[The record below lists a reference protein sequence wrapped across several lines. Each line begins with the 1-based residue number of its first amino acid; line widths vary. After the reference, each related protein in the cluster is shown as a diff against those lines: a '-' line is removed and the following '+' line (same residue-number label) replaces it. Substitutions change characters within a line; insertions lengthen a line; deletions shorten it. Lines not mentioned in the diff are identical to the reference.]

1 MKRIVILGAG
11 ESGAG
16 AAVLAKVKGFETF
29 VSDMSAIKDKYKE
42 LLDSHH
48 IAWEE
53 GHHTEELIL
62 NADEVIKSPGIP
74 NDAPL
79 ILKLKAQG
87 TPVIS
92 EIEFA
97 GRYTDAK
104 MICITGSNGK
114 TTTTSLIYHIFKSA
128 DLNVGLAGNIGKSL
142 ALQVAEEHH
151 DYYIIELSSF
161 QLDNMYNFR
170 ANIAVLMNIT
180 PDHLDR
186 YDHCMQNYIDA
197 KFRIT
202 QNQTTDDA
210 FIFWN
215 DDPIIK
221 QELAKHGLKAHLYPF
236 AAVKEDGAIAYVED
250 HEVKITE
257 PIAFNME
264 QEELALTGQHNLYN
278 SLAAGISA
286 NLAGITKENIRKAL
300 SDFKG
305 VEHRLEKVA
314 RVRGIDFIND
324 SKATNVNSCWYALQS
339 MTTKT
344 VLILG
349 GKDKGNDYTEIED
362 LVREKCSALV
372 YLGLHNEK
380 LHDFFDR
387 FGLPVADVQTGMK
400 DAVEAA
406 YKLAKKGETVLL
418 SPCCA
423 SFDLF
428 KSYEDRGDQ
437 FKKYEMDL
445 LKSIFKGDKVIW
457 IIFLCLCLISIIEV
471 FSAASTLTYKS
482 GDHWGPITQH
492 SIILM
497 VGAVVVVFLHNVP
510 YKWFQ
515 VFPVFLYPISLVLL
529 AFVTLMGII
538 TGDRVN
544 GAARWMT
551 FMGLQFQPSEL
562 AKMAVIIA
570 VSFILS
576 KRQDEEG
583 ANPKAFKYIMI
594 LTGLVLLLI
603 APENLSTAM
612 LLFGVVFMMM
622 FIGRVA
628 AKKLLLLAGGLVL
641 IVALGVGTV
650 VAIPAK
656 TLHNTPGLH
665 RLETWQNRIK
675 GFFDKDEVPAAKFDI
690 DKDAQIAHARIAI
703 ATSHVVGKG
712 PGNSIQRD
720 FLSQA
725 FSDFIFAI
733 VIEEMG
739 LIGGIFVVF
748 LYLCLL
754 MRAGRIAQKCER
766 TFPAFLVMG
775 IALLL
780 VSQAILNMM
789 VAVGLFPVTGQPL
802 PLVSKGGTST
812 LINCA
817 YIGMILSVSRYTAH
831 LEEQKA
837 HDAQI
842 QMQIEAGTATSE
854 AQAAAEP
861 TAQILNSDAKF
872 EDEHDS
878 SK

>member
-1 MKRIVILGAG
+1 
-11 ESGAG
+11 
-16 AAVLAKVKGFETF
+16 
-29 VSDMSAIKDKYKE
+29 
-42 LLDSHH
+42 
-48 IAWEE
+48 
-53 GHHTEELIL
+53 
-62 NADEVIKSPGIP
+62 
-74 NDAPL
+74 
-79 ILKLKAQG
+79 
-87 TPVIS
+87 
-92 EIEFA
+92 
-97 GRYTDAK
+97 
-104 MICITGSNGK
+104 
-114 TTTTSLIYHIFKSA
+114 
-128 DLNVGLAGNIGKSL
+128 
-142 ALQVAEEHH
+142 
-151 DYYIIELSSF
+151 
-161 QLDNMYNFR
+161 
-170 ANIAVLMNIT
+170 
-180 PDHLDR
+180 
-186 YDHCMQNYIDA
+186 
-197 KFRIT
+197 
-202 QNQTTDDA
+202 
-210 FIFWN
+210 
-215 DDPIIK
+215 
-221 QELAKHGLKAHLYPF
+221 
-236 AAVKEDGAIAYVED
+236 
-250 HEVKITE
+250 
-257 PIAFNME
+257 
-264 QEELALTGQHNLYN
+264 
-278 SLAAGISA
+278 
-286 NLAGITKENIRKAL
+286 
-300 SDFKG
+300 
-305 VEHRLEKVA
+305 
-314 RVRGIDFIND
+314 
-324 SKATNVNSCWYALQS
+324 
-339 MTTKT
+339 
-344 VLILG
+344 
-349 GKDKGNDYTEIED
+349 
-362 LVREKCSALV
+362 
-372 YLGLHNEK
+372 
-380 LHDFFDR
+380 
-387 FGLPVADVQTGMK
+387 
-400 DAVEAA
+400 
-406 YKLAKKGETVLL
+406 
-418 SPCCA
+418 
-423 SFDLF
+423 
-428 KSYEDRGDQ
+428 
-437 FKKYEMDL
+437 MDL

-628 AKKLLLLAGGLVL
+628 AKKLLLLAGGL
-641 IVALGVGTV
+641 AG
-650 VAIPAK
+650 VAIIGVTFLVLTKNSDLPF
-656 TLHNTPGLH
+656 LH
-665 RLETWQNRIK
+665 RFDTWRARIEK
-675 GFFDKDEVPAAKFDI
+675 FTNDNEVPAAKFDI

-842 QMQIEAGTATSE
+842 QMQIETGTATSE